1 MNAANRL
8 LLGVALFTGSFVA
21 QASPIEPFI
30 SEIHYDNAGA
40 DRDEFVAVS
49 GPGDFDWTG
58 WQLVFYNGSDG
69 RDYATVDV
77 KGSPGTATVWTEI
90 ATSYAGIQ
98 NGPDGVALVSPD
110 GVVAEFVAYEG
121 AFSGTRGAADGQTA
135 RLLPVSEV
143 GVAAGLSLQRSGSLA
158 DFDWTLAD
166 ATPGRIND
174 GLLLVQ
180 PVAQAT
186 VSAPAVWMLCLA
198 GLMVAAIRTGD
209 AGFRMKACRMGGM

>member
-1 MNAANRL
+1 MNAANKL

-21 QASPIEPFI
+21 QASPIGPFI
-30 SEIHYDNAGA
+30 SEIHYDNVGA

-77 KGSPGTATVWTEI
+77 IGPSGAAAEWTEI

-121 AFSGTRGAADGQTA
+121 AFSGSRGAADGHTA

-143 GVAAGLSLQRSGSLA
+143 GVAAGLSLQRSGRLA
-158 DFDWTLAD
+158 EFDWTLAD
-166 ATPGRIND
+166 ATPGRINE
-174 GLLLVQ
+174 GLVLGEPAV
-180 PVAQAT
+180 QAT
-186 VSAPAVWMLCLA
+186 VSVPAVWMLCLA
-198 GLMVAAIRTGD
+198 GLMVASIRTGN
-209 AGFRMKACRMGGM
+209 AGFKLKTCRTGGM